1 MFSRSLRS
9 FCQICKKSYASRQW
23 TVSSHNWTAK
33 KIVHPILNHQTCIL
47 ENTLKSLFVPLCSFS
62 TTELLHKGKGE
73 GTIHEGDEEEEDNGE
88 YKSHD
93 ISQILDGT

>member
-1 MFSRSLRS
+1 MFSKSLRS
-9 FCQICKKSYASRQW
+9 VRQICKKSYASRQS

-33 KIVHPILNHQTCIL
+33 NIVLPILNQTCIL
-47 ENTLKSLFVPLCSFS
+47 EKTLKSLFVPLCSFS

-73 GTIHEGDEEEEDNGE
+73 GTIHEGDEEEEDNRE